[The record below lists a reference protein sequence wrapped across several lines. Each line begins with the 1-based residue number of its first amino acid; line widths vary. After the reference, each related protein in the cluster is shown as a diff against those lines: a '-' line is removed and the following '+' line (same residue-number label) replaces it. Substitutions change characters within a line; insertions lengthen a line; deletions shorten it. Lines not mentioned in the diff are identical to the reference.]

1 MNKLLYVCS
10 ELAEKCE
17 QIPDIQT
24 EVKKM
29 KAVLNNLTSLTDHSV
44 EILEKTN
51 RLQLQINENRNL
63 LNKCNQNSSDIKDHI
78 INMSKTQSEVMKS
91 FNNMQ
96 MKDSTQT
103 KSPVTQGQKVA
114 QSKQVKYNFTSDIQ
128 NTLSASTLES
138 DHVEP
143 QIDLR
148 NSKQILKFG

>member
-1 MNKLLYVCS
+1 
-10 ELAEKCE
+10 
-17 QIPDIQT
+17 
-24 EVKKM
+24 
-29 KAVLNNLTSLTDHSV
+29 
-44 EILEKTN
+44 
-51 RLQLQINENRNL
+51 
-63 LNKCNQNSSDIKDHI
+63 
-78 INMSKTQSEVMKS
+78 MSKTQSEVMKS
-91 FNNMQ
+91 FKNMQ

-148 NSKQILKFG
+148 NSKQNSKIWIVGSSVVKDLDGRKIEIG